1 MKRSSPLEDG
11 RAFLLVQDAPNQW
24 MISMSVELKASV
36 RDRVGKG
43 AARELRRQGL
53 VPAVIYGDKKAPLSI
68 AVSYKDTFR
77 KIHDGGFLSHVIEID
92 VDGEKHRVIPKDYQL
107 EPVRDF
113 LVHVDFLRV
122 GKNTTLTVDVPV
134 HFENEE
140 KSPGL
145 KKGGVL
151 NIVRHTVEVSCPANS
166 IPENL
171 VIDLTGT
178 EVGDSL
184 HISAVTL
191 PKGVTPTITDRDFT
205 IATIAA
211 PSALRS
217 SEGAE
222 DEAADE
228 GEAEDKDEE

>member
-1 MKRSSPLEDG
+1 
-11 RAFLLVQDAPNQW
+11 
-24 MISMSVELKASV
+24 MSVELKASV

-43 AARELRRQGL
+43 AARELRREGL

-68 AVSYKDTFR
+68 SVSYKDAFR
-77 KIHDGGFLSHVIEID
+77 KIHEGGFLSTVIEIE
-92 VDGEKHRVIPKDYQL
+92 VDGEKHRVIPKSYQL

-113 LVHVDFLRV
+113 LEHVDFLRV
-122 GKNTTLTVDVPV
+122 GKNTTLTVDLPV
-134 HFENEE
+134 LFINEE

-151 NIVRHTVEVSCPANS
+151 NVVRHTVEVTVPADS

-171 VIDLTGT
+171 VVDLASA

-191 PKGVTPTITDRDFT
+191 PKGVVPTITDRDFT

-217 SEGAE
+217 SEGGAD
-222 DEAADE
+222 DEAGGD
-228 GEAEDKDEE
+228 EAEE

>member
-1 MKRSSPLEDG
+1 
-11 RAFLLVQDAPNQW
+11 
-24 MISMSVELKASV
+24 MSIELKASV

-77 KIHDGGFLSHVIEID
+77 KIHEGGFLSRVIEVE
-92 VDGEKHRVIPKDYQL
+92 VDGEKHRVIPKDFQL

-122 GKNTTLTVDVPV
+122 GKNSTLIVDVPV
-134 HFENEE
+134 HFINQE

-151 NIVRHTVEVSCPANS
+151 NVVRHAVEVTAPGDS

-171 VIDLTGT
+171 VVDLADA
-178 EVGDSL
+178 EVGDSI

-191 PKGVTPTITDRDFT
+191 PAGVTPTITDRDFT

-217 SEGAE
+217 SEGEADEAE
-222 DEAADE
+222 DEE
-228 GEAEDKDEE
+228 KSEEE

>member
-1 MKRSSPLEDG
+1 
-11 RAFLLVQDAPNQW
+11 
-24 MISMSVELKASV
+24 MSVELKASV